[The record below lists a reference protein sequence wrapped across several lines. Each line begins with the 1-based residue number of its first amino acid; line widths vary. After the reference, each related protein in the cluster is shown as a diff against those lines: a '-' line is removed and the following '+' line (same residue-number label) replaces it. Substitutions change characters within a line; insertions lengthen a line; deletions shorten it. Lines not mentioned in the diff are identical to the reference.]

1 MRPVTYGWL
10 ALGLGV
16 ACAAIN
22 WLGLAG
28 WLAVVV
34 LGASIAMHV
43 AGNALGTSLR
53 DAADRRLER
62 PAGKPKVDLPTPA
75 PTHLERRT
83 SLGLPFEECQGHL
96 RRHRWVRRACRV
108 DGRLAPRGCLGRDL
122 LGGARE
128 SVRVFGGQLHRDR
141 PHQPAGGSGSRARH
155 LNGGRANRPWKP
167 GEGRGTTGDCPA

>member
-1 MRPVTYGWL
+1 VTYGWL

-83 SLGLPFEECQGHL
+83 SLGLLIP
-96 RRHRWVRRACRV
+96 VSACIGGICGGIAGSV
-108 DGRLAPRGCLGRDL
+108 ALVVWTAASLPGAV
-122 LGGARE
+122 LGGISSAVLGSLFGFLAASFIEIVRTSLRE
-128 SVRVFGGQLHRDR
+128 ALAAERD
-141 PHQPAGGSGSRARH
+141 
-155 LNGGRANRPWKP
+155 
-167 GEGRGTTGDCPA
+167 T